1 MGCGRMRDLLQQVE
15 LTIPSAIRGSVIS
28 TAGMTAEVA
37 GFPVPVGA
45 QVSIDRLSGD
55 PLAGEVIGFRE
66 QVTRI
71 APFGKMDGIRY
82 GAPVRLT
89 QTHRS
94 LKVGPLLLGRVLDAL
109 GECRDGRPPPRLISR
124 AQPDQVAPDTVDRQP
139 IRRPLSTGIRA
150 IDTFL
155 TCGQGQRVGIF
166 SGAGVG
172 KSLLLGMLV
181 RQAKADV
188 VVVALIGERGRE
200 VTEFLERELDP
211 AVRARSVVVVA
222 TSDEPAIRR
231 IQAAQTATAIAEH
244 FRDTGKH
251 VLLVMDSLSRFAS
264 AQREI
269 GLANGE
275 PPTTRGYPPS
285 VFAQLPKL
293 VERAGCTRRGTI
305 TGCYAV
311 LVEGDNLNEPVSD
324 CVRSLLDGHI
334 VLSRELAA
342 RDHYPAID
350 VLGSVSRL
358 MPQVATTAQ
367 RESASAL
374 REMLAVLAEYEDLIA
389 IGAYRQ
395 GTNPRLDSAIGCR
408 DELHQFL
415 RQELGLCAT
424 LRETQEWAIRIAEKY
439 RAGCVRADVGA
450 VAGTIME
457 AGM

>member
-1 MGCGRMRDLLQQVE
+1 MRDLLHQVGR
-15 LTIPSAIRGSVIS
+15 TIPSAIRGSVIS

-45 QVSIDRLSGD
+45 QVSIERLAGE

-66 QVTRI
+66 QVTCI

-89 QTHRS
+89 QTHRR
-94 LKVGPLLLGRVLDAL
+94 LRAGPLLMGRVVDAL
-109 GECRDGRPPPRLISR
+109 GQCRDRLPTPRLTHR
-124 AQPDQVAPDTVDRQP
+124 VQPDQVPPDTVDRQP
-139 IRRPLSTGIRA
+139 IRRPLATGIRA
-150 IDTFL
+150 IDMFL
-155 TCGQGQRVGIF
+155 TCGLGQRVGVF

-188 VVVALIGERGRE
+188 VVVALVGERGRE

-211 AVRARSVVVVA
+211 EVRARSVVVVA

-231 IQAAQTATAIAEH
+231 VQAAQTATAIAEY

-251 VLLVMDSLSRFAS
+251 VLLVMDSISRVAS

-311 LVEGDNLNEPVSD
+311 LVEGDNLNEPISD

-342 RDHYPAID
+342 RGHYPAID
-350 VLGSVSRL
+350 ILGSVSRL
-358 MPQVATTAQ
+358 MPQVASEAQ
-367 RESASAL
+367 RESASVL
-374 REMLAVLAEYEDLIA
+374 REMLSVLAEYEDLIA
-389 IGAYRQ
+389 IGAYRP
-395 GTNPRLDSAIGCR
+395 GSNPKVDAAMRHR
-408 DELHQFL
+408 DELNQFL
-415 RQELGLCAT
+415 RQGLGLCAT
-424 LRETQEWAIRIAEKY
+424 PLETHEWADRLAEKY
-439 RAGCVRADVGA
+439 RAGCCPGGA
-450 VAGTIME
+450 ERPPKTARESGCE
-457 AGM
+457 

>member
-1 MGCGRMRDLLQQVE
+1 MRDWLQQVGRA
-15 LTIPSAIRGSVIS
+15 IPSAIRGSVIS
-28 TAGMTAEVA
+28 TTGMTAEVA

-55 PLAGEVIGFRE
+55 PLAAEVIGFRE

-71 APFGKMDGIRY
+71 APLGKLDGIRY
-82 GAPVRLT
+82 GAPVRLR
-89 QTHRS
+89 QTHRN
-94 LKVGPLLLGRVLDAL
+94 LKVGPLLLGRVLDAS
-109 GECRDGRPPPRLISR
+109 GECRDGQPPPRLTSR
-124 AQPDQVAPDTVDRQP
+124 VQPDQVAPDTVDRQS
-139 IRRPLSTGIRA
+139 IKRPLSTGIRA

-155 TCGQGQRVGIF
+155 TFGLGQRVGIF

-172 KSLLLGMLV
+172 KSLLLGTLV
-181 RQAKADV
+181 RQAQADV

-200 VTEFLERELDP
+200 ATEFLERELDP
-211 AVRARSVVVVA
+211 EVRARSVVVVA

-231 IQAAQTATAIAEH
+231 VQAAQTATAIAEF
-244 FRDTGKH
+244 FRDSGKH
-251 VLLVMDSLSRFAS
+251 VLLVMDSLSRFAA

-293 VERAGCTRRGTI
+293 VERAGCTHRGTI

-350 VLGSVSRL
+350 VLGSLSRL
-358 MPQVATTAQ
+358 MPQVATPRQ

-374 REMLAVLAEYEDLIA
+374 RDMLAVLAEYEDLMA

-395 GTNPRLDSAIGCR
+395 GTNPRLDSAICCR
-408 DELHQFL
+408 DELDHFL
-415 RQELGLCAT
+415 RQGLRLCAEP
-424 LRETQEWAIRIAEKY
+424 RRTQEWAFRIAEKY
-439 RAGCVRADVGA
+439 RAGCARPSVAA
-450 VAGTIME
+450 VAGTVLE
-457 AGM
+457 PEN

>member
-1 MGCGRMRDLLQQVE
+1 MRDLLQQVE
-15 LTIPSAIRGSVIS
+15 QMIPSAIRGSVIT

-45 QVSIDRLSGD
+45 QVSIERLSGD
-55 PLAGEVIGFRE
+55 PLAGEVIGFRS
-66 QVTRI
+66 QVTRV

-82 GAPVRLT
+82 GASVRLT
-89 QTHRS
+89 QTHRR
-94 LKVGPLLLGRVLDAL
+94 LKVGPRLLGRVLDAL
-109 GECRDGRPPPRLISR
+109 GECRDGQPTPCLTSR
-124 AQPDQVAPDTVDRQP
+124 VQPDQIAPDTVDRRP

-155 TCGQGQRVGIF
+155 TCGLGQRLGVF

-181 RQAKADV
+181 RQAQADV

-211 AVRARSVVVVA
+211 EVRARSVVVVA

-231 IQAAQTATAIAEH
+231 VQAAQTATAIAEH

-285 VFAQLPKL
+285 VFAQLPRL
-293 VERAGCTRRGTI
+293 VERAGCTRRGAI

-311 LVEGDNLNEPVSD
+311 LVEGDNLSEPVSD

-342 RDHYPAID
+342 RGHYPAID

-358 MPQVATTAQ
+358 MPQVATPAQ

-389 IGAYRQ
+389 IGAYRRGANQ
-395 GTNPRLDSAIGCR
+395 RLDSAIRYR
-408 DELHQFL
+408 DELNEFL
-415 RQELGLCAT
+415 RQGLRVCAT
-424 LRETQEWAIRIAEKY
+424 PREIQEWAARVAEKY
-439 RAGCVRADVGA
+439 RAGCEHPYVPSEADATMGSE
-450 VAGTIME
+450 M
-457 AGM
+457 